1 MRTQDR
7 TGITT
12 TPEGAR
18 LFVMGAACG
27 LAIGAAMGL
36 LFAPKAGRELRRQ
49 VSDSAQRAKRKA
61 TEVYDGA
68 SHTVDDVMARTRHAV
83 HEGREAFR
91 NARSG
96 NGQAGPVDVSLS

>member
-1 MRTQDR
+1 MRTQDP
-7 TGITT
+7 TGFTT
-12 TPEGAR
+12 TSEGAR
-18 LFVMGAACG
+18 LFVIGAACG
-27 LAIGAAMGL
+27 LAIGTAVGL
-36 LFAPKAGRELRRQ
+36 LFAPKPGRELRQQ

-68 SHTVDDVMARTRHAV
+68 SHKVDDVVARTRHAV

-96 NGQAGPVDVSLS
+96 NGQDGPVDVSLS